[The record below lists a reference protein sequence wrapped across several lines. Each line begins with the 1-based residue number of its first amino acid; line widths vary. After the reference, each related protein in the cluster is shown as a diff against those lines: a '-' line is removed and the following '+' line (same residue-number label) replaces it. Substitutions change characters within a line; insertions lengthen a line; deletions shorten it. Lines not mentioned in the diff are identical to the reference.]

1 MVLRSDHVLP
11 HWFSLRLPITG
22 SQHIATLLFTGLS
35 LLLYVTSGMSLLT
48 VSYVFSVAFLFQL
61 FLVSHIVCHRIIF
74 DSGAVRGIL
83 SSSQAEPSQLV
94 PPTAL
99 GNVHTP
105 DGICGNHRNM
115 GGQHR
120 ARVRGCPLFTSHLA
134 YPACIHS
141 PISLGVFA
149 ASFAVVFIGLFVT
162 SAQPTMLRLALQFY
176 SVSPLVRWKVTREW
190 QGRLVSWYKLRR
202 AARVCVWIKND
213 DVRLYFECQ
222 QLFCSTV

>member
-1 MVLRSDHVLP
+1 MSAIESSLTPAQFAVSCLLLKLNRPNLSRPP
-11 HWFSLRLPITG
+11 HSGMF
-22 SQHIATLLFTGLS
+22 TLLMAFAVII
-35 LLLYVTSGMSLLT
+35 VTWAGN
-48 VSYVFSVAFLFQL
+48 
-61 FLVSHIVCHRIIF
+61 I
-74 DSGAVRGIL
+74 
-83 SSSQAEPSQLV
+83 
-94 PPTAL
+94 AL
-99 GNVHTP
+99 
-105 DGICGNHRNM
+105 
-115 GGQHR
+115 
-120 ARVRGCPLFTSHLA
+120 AYAGCPLFTSHLA

-162 SAQPTMLRLALQFY
+162 SAQPTILRLALQFY

-202 AARVCVWIKND
+202 AARICVWIKND